1 MEKNAAYP
9 ELLSDLAD
17 QVATRLCE
25 RGIDAERAADIGFE
39 AAEHI
44 REHWGGQPIYL
55 PKGVQYD
62 FSRRDLEIFD
72 RFNGH
77 NHAEL
82 AKEYNLTVMRIYQI
96 TKAVRAELIK
106 KRQGALF

>member
-1 MEKNAAYP
+1 MENKTYP
-9 ELLSDLAD
+9 ELLADLAD
-17 QVATRLCE
+17 QVALKISE
-25 RGIDAERAADIGFE
+25 LGVPLDKAADIGFA

-44 REHWGGQPIYL
+44 RDHWGGQPIYL
-55 PKGVQYD
+55 PKGAQYD
-62 FSRRDLEIFD
+62 FSKRDLEIFE

-82 AKEYNLTVMRIYQI
+82 AKEYDRSVMRIYQI
-96 TKAVRAELIK
+96 VKAVRAELIK

>member
-1 MEKNAAYP
+1 MDRNTYP
-9 ELLSDLAD
+9 EILADLAD
-17 QVATRLCE
+17 QVALKLAE
-25 RGIDAERAADIGFE
+25 AGIGAELAADIGFSS
-39 AAEHI
+39 AEHI
-44 REHWGGQPIYL
+44 REHWSGQSIYL

-77 NHAEL
+77 NQPEL
-82 AKEYNLTVMRIYQI
+82 AREYNLTVMRIYQI
-96 TKAVRAELIK
+96 TKAVRAELLK

>member
-1 MEKNAAYP
+1 MAESTYP
-9 ELLSDLAD
+9 ELLRDLAD
-17 QVATRLCE
+17 QVAVK
-25 RGIDAERAADIGFE
+25 IAELGVDVEKCADIGF
-39 AAEHI
+39 AVAEHI

-62 FSRRDLEIFD
+62 FCMRDLQVFE

-82 AKEYNLTVMRIYQI
+82 AREYNLTVMRIYQI
-96 TKAVRAELIK
+96 IKAVRAELVK